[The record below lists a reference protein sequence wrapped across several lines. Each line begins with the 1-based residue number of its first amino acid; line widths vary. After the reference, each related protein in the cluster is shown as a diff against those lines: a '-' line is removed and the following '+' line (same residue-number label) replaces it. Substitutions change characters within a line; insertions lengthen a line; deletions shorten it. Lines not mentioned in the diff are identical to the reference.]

1 MDREEIAA
9 LQALYG
15 VSEDG
20 IIVTKA
26 TGYRHTAV
34 DDRGRGS
41 FYIGRKRFSA
51 RRVIWALLT
60 GYWPDGPVRSVDGT
74 QTNNAPKNL
83 RCNGRRLCDI
93 RARDSFYT
101 LPSGNV

>member
-1 MDREEIAA
+1 MTYEQIAA

-41 FYIGRKRFSA
+41 FYIGKKRYSA

-60 GYWPDGPVRSVDGT
+60 GYWPDGPVRGLDGT
-74 QTNNAPKNL
+74 QTNNRAENL
-83 RCNGRRLCDI
+83 RCGTRRINSLEFILDKQK
-93 RARDSFYT
+93 RA
-101 LPSGNV
+101 